1 MIQLFSNSRFNDSPT
16 KTPSSPLKR
25 KASEPS
31 ESSSPRKRMED
42 YELLDLDQNPPIEFE
57 WPDQEDEEEA
67 ELESDDE
74 TLESETLEHDEDDFL
89 EHEEEKKPRES
100 QTYDIPSIDLQN
112 LMKDDRDAVR
122 ADIFDLHEEFQ
133 AKSDDEL
140 QGYKLE
146 FQC

>member
-1 MIQLFSNSRFNDSPT
+1 
-16 KTPSSPLKR
+16 
-25 KASEPS
+25 
-31 ESSSPRKRMED
+31 MED